1 MWDVEGK
8 LWVYIL
14 VYLGR
19 GQLLVSYQ
27 CFCSTLYSIDYLL
40 KYLTCLGVGEPL
52 VHLNSGTKVP
62 LVHFNSRERVREI

>member
-27 CFCSTLYSIDYLL
+27 CFCSTLFSIDYLL
-40 KYLTCLGVGEPL
+40 KYLTCLGVGEQVPL
-52 VHLNSGTKVP
+52 VHLNS
-62 LVHFNSRERVREI
+62 RDRVREI